1 MSRFTK
7 AERKKAKLRLA
18 ITGVS
23 GSGKTY
29 SALRIAK
36 GMGGRVAVIDSENDS
51 SSLYANE
58 FDFDSISLN
67 DHSPESYIKA
77 VNDATKE
84 GYEIVIIDSLT
95 HVWNW
100 CKAEIDRLGD
110 SVFKGNTWAAWSKV
124 TPRYDALF
132 QCIVQS
138 KVHIIGTI
146 RSKTET
152 AQEVGANG
160 KKRVVKLGMKTEL
173 RDGSEFEFTTVIDLV
188 HENKGASVSKDR
200 THVFMGMNDIPL
212 DEEIGRTL
220 MNWLEQGVD
229 PYVNDKQLNALLSN
243 LNQVTHQQALAK
255 INSQHPDFSTINAS
269 DYELMMGKIDIVIK
283 WQATQPAEQSEQSE
297 QSTNQQQIH

>member
-1 MSRFTK
+1 MARFTK

-18 ITGVS
+18 LTGVS

-58 FDFDSISLN
+58 FDFDSTSLN

-77 VNDATKE
+77 VHDATKD

-100 CKAEIDRLGD
+100 CKAEIDRL
-110 SVFKGNTWAAWSKV
+110 SETMFKGNTWAAWSKV

-138 KVHIIGTI
+138 KVHIICTI

-152 AQEVGANG
+152 AQQVGSNG
-160 KKRVVKLGMKTEL
+160 KKKVVKLGMKTEL

-200 THVFMGMNDIPL
+200 THVFMGMEDIPL

-229 PYVNDKQLNALLSN
+229 PYVNEEQLKALLSN
-243 LNQVTHQQALAK
+243 LSQVTHEQAWEK
-255 INSQHPDFSTINAS
+255 INKQYPDFSMIHAS
-269 DYELMMGKIDIVIK
+269 DFELIMGKINKVIE
-283 WQATQPAEQSEQSE
+283 WQATQPSIN
-297 QSTNQQQIH
+297 NQNQPTENEVTA